1 MEVVNKGYN
10 LEFKKL
16 QAPILQFL
24 FVNQKTVYFVEL
36 YNYFILFIFNR
47 ILQKNM
53 IQLLY
58 IVIHLQLVFTISLL
72 FIVETSSIE
81 IGNVYDTIDDY
92 NLSYQNLVS
101 EYNMIENEIERLKE
115 RIPDIEEKAK
125 KRREKLRNYTW
136 KDYKFKSTQKIQE
149 EKNQSSSR
157 QLSDFE
163 DWDTNMY

>member
-1 MEVVNKGYN
+1 M
-10 LEFKKL
+10 
-16 QAPILQFL
+16 
-24 FVNQKTVYFVEL
+24 
-36 YNYFILFIFNR
+36 
-47 ILQKNM
+47 
-53 IQLLY
+53 
-58 IVIHLQLVFTISLL
+58 L